1 MSTSEPE
8 SQTFERKVINAENQK
23 LTYYTEK
30 ANKAAAEQ
38 KTENLFI
45 NLSVKEILSNL
56 SAAFVGILND
66 LMTPETP
73 LSVSTVLH
81 ILTKE
86 DRLIYV
92 GLVLLFVAFSIYL
105 IDITG

>member
-1 MSTSEPE
+1 MSETRNTDSE
-8 SQTFERKVINAENQK
+8 TFQRKVLETENQK

-30 ANKAAAEQ
+30 ANKSASEE

-45 NLSVKEILSNL
+45 NLSLKQIFINL
-56 SAAFVGILND
+56 TTAFVGILND
-66 LMTPETP
+66 ILTPGFEFRNI
-73 LSVSTVLH
+73 LSV
-81 ILTKE
+81 LTKE

-92 GLVLLFVAFSIYL
+92 GMVILFVSFSIYL